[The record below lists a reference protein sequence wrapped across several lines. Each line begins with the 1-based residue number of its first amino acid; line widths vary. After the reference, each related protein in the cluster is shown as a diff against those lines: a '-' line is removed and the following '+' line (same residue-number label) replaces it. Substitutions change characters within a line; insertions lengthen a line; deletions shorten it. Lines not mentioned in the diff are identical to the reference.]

1 MKGKWAAGICP
12 RNFYWIMKDRLAIC
26 ERPGGRGESHRRV
39 RRTEEINW
47 IRQQGFTR
55 VVSLIPSTHNLHN
68 YSEQNIAWSHWPIA
82 DKEDYRLRLEALF
95 TELHSLLANGEKLLV
110 HRRGLSDEVC
120 GFMAGY
126 LLWAGMVPSESQA
139 VVVVEKMTE
148 RPVGT
153 VGRRIVSAAAALPKP
168 RARLSVVV
176 ENEQEPSGD
185 D

>member
-1 MKGKWAAGICP
+1 
-12 RNFYWIMKDRLAIC
+12 
-26 ERPGGRGESHRRV
+26 
-39 RRTEEINW
+39 
-47 IRQQGFTR
+47 
-55 VVSLIPSTHNLHN
+55 
-68 YSEQNIAWSHWPIA
+68 
-82 DKEDYRLRLEALF
+82 
-95 TELHSLLANGEKLLV
+95 
-110 HRRGLSDEVC
+110 VC